1 MENPL
6 VDWFRS
12 FRSRRAA
19 IKMAV
24 VYFEKTKML
33 KAHRR
38 NSKVI
43 AEEDG
48 GYTVRV
54 CYGHTKLPRRAWII
68 VNVPKST
75 IKEVSFNSVR
85 QYGEGPQG

>member
-1 MENPL
+1 MINPL
-6 VDWFRS
+6 AKWFGRL
-12 FRSRRAA
+12 RHRRAA
-19 IKMAV
+19 ISMAV
-24 VYFEKTKML
+24 MYFEKTKML

-38 NSKVI
+38 ISKVI

-48 GYTVRV
+48 GYIVRV
-54 CYGHTKLPRRAWII
+54 CFGHTKPRRRAWIT

-85 QYGEGPQG
+85 QYGETLQK

>member
-1 MENPL
+1 MRNPL
-6 VDWFRS
+6 ADWLQRIRVRRS
-12 FRSRRAA
+12 A
-19 IKMAV
+19 IRMAV
-24 VYFEKTKML
+24 EYFEKTNGL
-33 KAHRR
+33 TAHRR

-48 GYTVRV
+48 DQIVRV
-54 CYGHTKLPRRAWII
+54 CYGHIRPSRRTWIT

-85 QYGEGPQG
+85 QYGELQI